1 MWADKE
7 SRRSLTGR
15 AFTYINLEVQL
26 DLGVSAGVVMY
37 GLVTAIHYST
47 NRTPGSGV
55 ADGFLAAAKLA
66 RLLD

>member
-26 DLGVSAGVVMY
+26 DLGVLAGVVMY

-47 NRTPGSGV
+47 NRTLGSDV
-55 ADGFLAAAKLA
+55 ENRFLAAAKLA
-66 RLLD
+66 HLLN

>member
-26 DLGVSAGVVMY
+26 DLGVLAGVVMY

-47 NRTPGSGV
+47 NRTPGSSVVVGFV
-55 ADGFLAAAKLA
+55 AFAKLA
-66 RLLD
+66 RLVG